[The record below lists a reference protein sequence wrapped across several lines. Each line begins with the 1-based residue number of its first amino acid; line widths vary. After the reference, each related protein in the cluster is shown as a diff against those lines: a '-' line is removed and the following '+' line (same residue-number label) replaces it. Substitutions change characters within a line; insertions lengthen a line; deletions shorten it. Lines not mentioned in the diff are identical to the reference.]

1 MSNILSLKSLAP
13 EHASLG
19 LQAVIIGLSLLQY
32 VFPIPVSGN
41 DHKNTEKLRVAL
53 SDTTDQALVFIPA
66 LTALASRGAD
76 AYKYLTFGLIL
87 WSVGYLVE
95 LSAGSYTDHTTKNY
109 KAVNKLGQD
118 LLKLATGYFVGA
130 FVCFIKTGRR

>member
-19 LQAVIIGLSLLQY
+19 LQTLIVGLSLTQY
-32 VFPIPVSGN
+32 LFPVPSTGN
-41 DHKNTEKLRVAL
+41 NHKNTEKLKAAL
-53 SDTTDQALVFIPA
+53 IDTTNNALVFIPA

-76 AYKYLTFGLIL
+76 AYKYLTFGLVL
-87 WSVGYLVE
+87 WALGYLVDIWG
-95 LSAGSYTDHTTKNY
+95 GSFTDQTTKNAQ
-109 KAVNKLGQD
+109 AVDTLGKN